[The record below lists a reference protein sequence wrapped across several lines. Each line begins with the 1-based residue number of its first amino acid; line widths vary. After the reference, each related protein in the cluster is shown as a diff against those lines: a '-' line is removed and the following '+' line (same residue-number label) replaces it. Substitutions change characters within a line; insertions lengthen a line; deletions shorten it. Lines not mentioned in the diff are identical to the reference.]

1 MIRKHLTCSI
11 LSTAILRGISKRSSV
26 VRILL
31 PGNDLDVV
39 HFTLR
44 KSHKSIKL
52 QDPKNR
58 ESKPGKKNP
67 LIEVWEGITVRELAD
82 IARRPHSLLVAT
94 LNSGILSSGPV
105 RINTKIEDRSL
116 LTSVVN
122 LMGFRP
128 VFKTQAMLRMEDKDA
143 RKRYE
148 PPASPDSCVPRP
160 PVVAI
165 LGHVDHGKTTL
176 LDALRSSR
184 MVDEEYGGIT
194 QHLAA
199 FSVSLMDVAK
209 QAGIIDI
216 SSTISGLMT
225 NSITFLDTPG
235 HAAFSSIRAR
245 GAMVTDIVILVVA
258 ADDGV
263 MPQTVESI
271 RFAKE
276 AKTPIVVAINKI
288 DKKGTD
294 VGYVIEGLASHGV
307 VAEQLGGD
315 VQAVEISAL
324 KRMNL
329 QSLLEAVIL
338 QAELMQIKADPT
350 GPAEGVV
357 LESKVEHGTGKV
369 ATCLVTRGVLRK
381 TPEGGNLVAGEASW
395 WVPAFTG
402 RQVRMQQKAVED
414 HEAYTVRMAPYKA
427 QYEEFLKERSKT
439 ARTEWRKFG
448 KNRPDLIS
456 IMDSEKSNLPTLHL
470 LIKADVHGSVEAI
483 EKLFSTC
490 PSDQCVVELGLVGV
504 GPLTESEV
512 EHAEALGGE
521 AEILQLFQVKES
533 RGTGK
538 PMRTPVAGCRCIKGH
553 LLAGQPSAKSFLY
566 ESIASGAVATYYR
579 VVRPKRQSSNRIN
592 PSTSPT
598 ESHPNESQ
606 LDEDK
611 DALSTG
617 TILIN
622 RGICRSLRHERTV
635 VDSVRKGVECGLI
648 LVTDEPEDSKLLAAS
663 DRGDAFFSDW
673 QPGDI
678 IQCYV
683 LVPEPRTVE
692 WQFETKCIP
701 ADTNDIVN

>member
-1 MIRKHLTCSI
+1 
-11 LSTAILRGISKRSSV
+11 
-26 VRILL
+26 
-31 PGNDLDVV
+31 
-39 HFTLR
+39 
-44 KSHKSIKL
+44 
-52 QDPKNR
+52 
-58 ESKPGKKNP
+58 
-67 LIEVWEGITVRELAD
+67 
-82 IARRPHSLLVAT
+82 
-94 LNSGILSSGPV
+94 
-105 RINTKIEDRSL
+105 
-116 LTSVVN
+116 
-122 LMGFRP
+122 
-128 VFKTQAMLRMEDKDA
+128 
-143 RKRYE
+143 
-148 PPASPDSCVPRP
+148 
-160 PVVAI
+160 
-165 LGHVDHGKTTL
+165 
-176 LDALRSSR
+176 
-184 MVDEEYGGIT
+184 
-194 QHLAA
+194 
-199 FSVSLMDVAK
+199 
-209 QAGIIDI
+209 
-216 SSTISGLMT
+216 
-225 NSITFLDTPG
+225 
-235 HAAFSSIRAR
+235 
-245 GAMVTDIVILVVA
+245 
-258 ADDGV
+258 
-263 MPQTVESI
+263 
-271 RFAKE
+271 
-276 AKTPIVVAINKI
+276 
-288 DKKGTD
+288 
-294 VGYVIEGLASHGV
+294 
-307 VAEQLGGD
+307 
-315 VQAVEISAL
+315 
-324 KRMNL
+324 MNL

-381 TPEGGNLVAGEASW
+381 TPEGGNLVAGEASCSPRILFDDMGRRVNAVQPGYVAKVAGW
-395 WVPAFTG
+395 KELPTAGSTILELDSPSRVAEVVRYR
-402 RQVRMQQKAVED
+402 RQVRMKQKATED

-483 EKLFSTC
+483 EKLLSTC

-512 EHAEALGGE
+512 EHAEALGATVLLFNVSPLSDAQKLAESKSVCIKQFNIIYRLAEEVREMMNALIPPRIVERIVGE

-553 LLAGQPSAKSFLY
+553 LLAGQPSAKSSLY

-598 ESHPNESQ
+598 ESHSNESQ
-606 LDEDK
+606 LDGDK
-611 DALSTG
+611 DALGTG
-617 TILIN
+617 TVLIN

-648 LVTDEPEDSKLLAAS
+648 LVTDEPEDPKLPAAS

-683 LVPEPRTVE
+683 LVPEPRTIE